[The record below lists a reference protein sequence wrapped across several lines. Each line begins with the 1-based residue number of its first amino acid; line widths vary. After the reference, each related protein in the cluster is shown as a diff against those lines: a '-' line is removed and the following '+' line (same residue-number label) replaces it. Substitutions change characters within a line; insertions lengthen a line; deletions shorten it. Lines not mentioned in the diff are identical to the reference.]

1 MKSSLLS
8 FLLLAL
14 AAVVHAQPAPSP
26 VAAPAPTSVSP
37 QPTATVITA
46 ATAEI
51 WSNEAQTET
60 YAIFKGNVVVTGTN
74 LRITCD
80 RIDATATGK
89 TTTSDSTASVPAT
102 GKNATAGDVEK
113 FKQIIATG
121 KVRIVQ
127 GDREAHCERA
137 EVLPRE
143 SKIVL
148 SGQPV
153 VIDRSTNSVATGE
166 PLTLLKDERRVLG
179 ENVKITFPPI
189 KDLGFDKNAPAPKP
203 EDDTP

>member
-1 MKSSLLS
+1 MNRSLP
-8 FLLLAL
+8 LLAL
-14 AAVVHAQPAPSP
+14 LAFASLLHAQPAPAP
-26 VAAPAPTSVSP
+26 TPAPVEE
-37 QPTATVITA
+37 TVITA
-46 ATAEI
+46 TRSEI
-51 WSNEAQTET
+51 WSNEAGTET
-60 YAIFKGNVVVTGTN
+60 YAIFNGNVVVTGTN

-80 RIDATATGK
+80 RLDATAVGRN
-89 TTTSDSTASVPAT
+89 DVPAA
-102 GKNATAGDVEK
+102 KNATAGNVEK

-127 GDREAHCERA
+127 GDREANCERA

-153 VIDRSTNSVATGE
+153 VIDRGTGSVATGE
-166 PLTLLKDERRVLG
+166 PLVLLKNERRVQG
-179 ENVKITFPPI
+179 DNVKITFPPI

-203 EDDTP
+203 DDAKP